1 MVPIVF
7 RNKDRED
14 GKKRTSVTS
23 LWGAVEN
30 MRVAV
35 STMVR

>member
-1 MVPIVF
+1 MVSIVF
-7 RNKDRED
+7 HNMDREH
-14 GKKRTSVTS
+14 GKKRTSGTS

-35 STMVR
+35 STMVG